1 MVVDWSTITA
11 GRLGRTDGEFTG
23 SIHTSDVRRLL
34 CDAAVSRVV
43 TGPDSLPLDVGRS
56 RRTIPPAIRRAVIA
70 RDGGCRFPGCDR
82 PPGWCQIH
90 HVVHWL
96 DGGRTAV
103 VNLLPFC
110 DHHHHVIHQ
119 RDWIVKFDGH
129 DLHIIRPDGSELR

>member
-1 MVVDWSTITA
+1 
-11 GRLGRTDGEFTG
+11 
-23 SIHTSDVRRLL
+23 
-34 CDAAVSRVV
+34 
-43 TGPDSLPLDVGRS
+43 
-56 RRTIPPAIRRAVIA
+56 
-70 RDGGCRFPGCDR
+70 
-82 PPGWCQIH
+82 
-90 HVVHWL
+90 VHWL